1 MTEAE
6 IRQAFEEWD
15 STERLMRFG
24 SVHYWRRSD
33 DQDAYEAP
41 YTQERWQ
48 VWTAAIAVRDQEV
61 EALRA
66 EIDRLK
72 T

>member
-1 MTEAE
+1 MSEVE
-6 IRQAFEEWD
+6 IRQAFEKMKDAFIHEPELGVTWID
-15 STERLMRFG
+15 SLE
-24 SVHYWRRSD
+24 Y
-33 DQDAYEAP
+33 A
-41 YTQERWQ
+41 
-48 VWTAAIAVRDQEV
+48 WTAAIALRDQEV